1 MRWLHSMKSPKLLA
15 LLALTLLF
23 SCTKE
28 PGEGGTASIR
38 GKIVRQFRLV
48 PTNPATIQNTVP
60 GADADVYIIYGDNVS
75 PDDRVWTNSNGDFE
89 FRFLR
94 KGDYTIY
101 TYSMDTTGNAN
112 VDPNRMVV
120 TRKVTID
127 DRKGTVDLG
136 EMLVVDR
143 P

>member
-1 MRWLHSMKSPKLLA
+1 MKRSLIAAFIAFTA
-15 LLALTLLF
+15 LGA
-23 SCTKE
+23 CTKE

-38 GKIVRQFRLV
+38 GTIVRQFRLV
-48 PTNPATIQNTVP
+48 PTNPATVQNTVP

-75 PDDRVWTNSNGDFE
+75 PDDRVWTNGNGEFE

-101 TYSMDTTGNAN
+101 AYSVDTIGNTG

-120 TRKVTID
+120 QRKVTID
-127 DRKGTVDLG
+127 DRNGTVDLG
-136 EMLVVDR
+136 EMLVVDL